1 MTLRLTL
8 TRLLVRYSRP
18 SYFRP
23 NTAPRFFCSI
33 DNTPDHSIEPG
44 HPRHHRDATTGPHGI
59 YADEYNHALADPQ
72 AFWHDHA
79 EDLKWFKPPKK
90 ILEVDPVTNLSRWF
104 VGGEINTCYNALDVH
119 VQDGRANQAALI
131 YDSAVTNTKA
141 SYTYQEMLDQVSR
154 FSGVL
159 VNELGIQKGDR
170 VIIYMPMIPEAVI
183 AMLACTR
190 IGAIHSVVFGGF
202 ASKELATRI
211 DDCEPKLVISASCG
225 VEPNDRIVHYKP
237 LLDHGLEISK
247 QKVPKC
253 VIVQRDVH
261 RCDMVLGRDFD
272 YLELMSNDA
281 IASPHDAVP
290 VLSTDPHYI
299 LYTSGTT

>member
-1 MTLRLTL
+1 M
-8 TRLLVRYSRP
+8 
-18 SYFRP
+18 
-23 NTAPRFFCSI
+23 PRF
-33 DNTPDHSIEPG
+33 
-44 HPRHHRDATTGPHGI
+44 A
-59 YADEYNHALADPQ
+59 A
-72 AFWHDHA
+72 
-79 EDLKWFKPPKK
+79 
-90 ILEVDPVTNLSRWF
+90 NLSFLFTEVPFLERF
-104 VGGEINTCYNALDVH
+104 AEAAHAGF
-119 VQDGRANQAALI
+119 RAVEFAFPYDYQA
-131 YDSAVTNTKA
+131 
-141 SYTYQEMLDQVSR
+141 
-154 FSGVL
+154 
-159 VNELGIQKGDR
+159 
-170 VIIYMPMIPEAVI
+170 
-183 AMLACTR
+183 
-190 IGAIHSVVFGGF
+190 
-202 ASKELATRI
+202 KELATRI